1 MPASSARED
10 RSRSP
15 TVRLPETEPG
25 AANPQAQTTRRE
37 AEIWRLLLQ
46 VHESLFLIREA
57 ASSAKNSL
65 DQIEGLSPNLG
76 RGIARARGLPPPHGV
91 SEPIALRDR
100 QANPVVFLN

>member
-57 ASSAKNSL
+57 VSSANNSMDEIDRL
-65 DQIEGLSPNLG
+65 FPNLG
-76 RGIARARGLPPPHGV
+76 RGITRARGIPPTHGV
-91 SEPIALRDR
+91 SEPIALSDE
-100 QANPVVFLN
+100 QANPVVMFN